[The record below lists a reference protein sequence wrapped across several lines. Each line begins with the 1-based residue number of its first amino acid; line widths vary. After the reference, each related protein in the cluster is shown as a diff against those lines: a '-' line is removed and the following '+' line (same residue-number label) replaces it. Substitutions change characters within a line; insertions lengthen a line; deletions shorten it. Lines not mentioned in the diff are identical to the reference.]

1 LDRYNKTKE
10 LKARITQNVFWAP
23 YDENTRVIMQYDE
36 HLRKP
41 TIQWHVKEIFGRGF
55 KKNVIDLLGVTTFGN
70 FTPIV
75 EVSLLAIPSS

>member
-1 LDRYNKTKE
+1 
-10 LKARITQNVFWAP
+10 
-23 YDENTRVIMQYDE
+23 MQYDE
-36 HLRKP
+36 HLGKP